1 MKLIKIKHKEC
12 ILQIKNKKFMKN
24 LMILSLKLIK
34 IQINGLNKKNKIQI
48 LLEEKYHLQNYHH
61 HHPYS

>member
-1 MKLIKIKHKEC
+1 MKIKLKEC
-12 ILQIKNKKFMKN
+12 ILQIKKKKFMMN

-48 LLEEKYHLQNYHH
+48 L
-61 HHPYS
+61 